1 MPPPPPP
8 GMPPLIFTQWTK
20 IYRVNPAT
28 NKPVYSTQK
37 MATTEEGAVVMT
49 ASLMETE
56 GEPKVFQISM
66 PIIPTLPM
74 ALRPG
79 AGVSVD
85 KDAPVAAQ
93 FVTCVP
99 YGCIAELEGTP
110 DLIGKLKK
118 GQTLNLMAFAMTG
131 NAFSL
136 QMPLAET
143 GGNSFAKS
151 NESPGIDE
159 KVFAEQQ
166 KKLQEE
172 LQKRADEARKRLES
186 QGGAPTGA
194 AR

>member
-1 MPPPPPP
+1 M
-8 GMPPLIFTQWTK
+8 G
-20 IYRVNPAT
+20 
-28 NKPVYSTQK
+28 
-37 MATTEEGAVVMT
+37 TTEEGAVVIT
-49 ASLMETE
+49 AALIETE

-66 PIIPTLPM
+66 PIIPMLPM

-79 AGVSVD
+79 AGISVD
-85 KDAPVAAQ
+85 KEQPVQAQ

-99 YGCIAELEGTP
+99 YGCIAELEATP
-110 DLIGKLKK
+110 DLIGKFKK
-118 GQTLNLMAFAMTG
+118 GQTLNLMAFAMSG

-136 QMPLAET
+136 QMPLSES

-151 NESPGIDE
+151 NESAGMDE

-172 LQKRADEARKRLES
+172 LQKRADEARKRLET
-186 QGGAPTGA
+186 QGGAPAGA